1 VRESLRSLLARPI
14 GSGDRRRLAIASI
27 GLLATVVLAMQ
38 FLRSDVTK
46 APPAPVA
53 AAGPE
58 ITAPTPAPDPA
69 TPPAEGEE
77 ADPPPRAVLDEA
89 KRFAR
94 RFLDGYLR
102 FSLGRAG
109 AASIPHA
116 SDELRAALAA
126 QAPREPETLRGRR
139 VPVAIE
145 LVQVE
150 TATAARVELLTM
162 ARAGA
167 GRLSLEL
174 QLARSASGWVVVG
187 VER

>member
-27 GLLATVVLAMQ
+27 GLLAAVVVAMQ
-38 FLRSDVTK
+38 FLRTDVTQ

-58 ITAPTPAPDPA
+58 ITGPAPGPA
-69 TPPAEGEE
+69 APPAEGEQ

-102 FSLGRAG
+102 FSLGRAD

-116 SDELRAALAA
+116 GNELRAALAA
-126 QAPREPETLRGRR
+126 QAPREPETIRGRH

-145 LVQVE
+145 LMQVE
-150 TATAARVELLTM
+150 RAAAERVELLAM
-162 ARAGA
+162 ARAGEA
-167 GRLSLEL
+167 RLSLEL
-174 QLARSASGWVVVG
+174 QLAPAASGWVVVA